1 MQNASL
7 KQKLLVSCIEYVES
21 RINSATT
28 AMQDAQNAA
37 NEEGKSSAGDKYE
50 TSRAMMQIERDQA
63 AVQLDEAMKLK
74 RTLNQIN
81 ANEHHNVV
89 SLGSIVT
96 TNSFRAFVA
105 VGPPKLKVDGN
116 EYFIITPMSPLG
128 KVLIGL
134 KAGADFTFNN
144 KQNVVVE
151 IS

>member
-1 MQNASL
+1 MQNTSL
-7 KQKLLVSCIEYVES
+7 KQKLLVSCIEYVET
-21 RINSATT
+21 RISSAAA

-37 NEEGKSSAGDKYE
+37 NDESKSSAGDKYE
-50 TSRAMMQIERDQA
+50 TGRAMMQIERDQA

-81 ANEHHNVV
+81 ANEHHKVV

-105 VGPPKLKVDGN
+105 VGPLKLNVDGDV
-116 EYFIITPMSPLG
+116 YFIITPMSPLG
-128 KVLIGL
+128 QVLIGL
-134 KAGADFTFNN
+134 KAGSDFTFNN

>member
-7 KQKLLVSCIEYVES
+7 KQKLLVSCIEYVETS
-21 RINSATT
+21 ISSAAA

-37 NEEGKSSAGDKYE
+37 NDEDKSSAGDKYE
-50 TSRAMMQIERDQA
+50 TGRAMMQIERDQA
-63 AVQLDEAMKLK
+63 AMQLDEAIKLK
-74 RTLNQIN
+74 RILNQIN
-81 ANEHHNVV
+81 ANEHHKVV
-89 SLGSIVT
+89 SLGSIVV

-105 VGPPKLKVDGN
+105 VGPPKLNVDNKV
-116 EYFIITPMSPLG
+116 YFIVTPMSPLG
-128 KVLIGL
+128 KVLTGL